1 MLWLG
6 VDVGGTFT
14 DLVLYDEATGR
25 LTHAKTPSTP
35 EDQSRGVIAGIES
48 LGIDPAQ
55 LGRLAH
61 GSTVAT
67 NTLLER
73 NGAKLAAV
81 TTEGFR
87 DVLVVGRGNRTA
99 LYDIKARRD
108 PALLARA
115 AIHEVS
121 ERARHDGTVLR
132 APDRLDEL
140 AARLK
145 QDGTEAVAICFLHSY
160 ANPENEMRAKAA
172 LQAAL
177 PGVFVTASYE
187 VSPEYREYERF
198 ATTAVNAY
206 VAPRVRRY
214 LASLESAVR
223 SRGYRRPVSI
233 MTSNGG
239 AWPIPELSELPVN
252 SVLSGPA
259 AGVIG
264 AAALGRAAGEPNL
277 ITCDMGGTSTDCCL
291 ILDGEFAMTT
301 MAKVGGLPNRVR
313 QIEINTVG
321 AGGGSVAYL
330 DAGGFLNV
338 GPRSAGAMPGPAA
351 YGRGGAE
358 PTVTDANVAL
368 GRLAPDEVFGGQI
381 RLDVAAARDV
391 VSRLADRLG
400 VSPERMA
407 DGIVKL
413 AVARMTSAVKEISIM
428 RGHDPRE
435 FALLPF
441 GGAGPLHAA
450 LIADELGMRRVVVP
464 PLPGNFS
471 AFGLLLADERRD
483 FVRARLLR
491 TADLA
496 LGDLQSVLDELRE
509 EGRKKL
515 AESGFEAD
523 SMRFEATL
531 DMRYVGQAFELTT
544 PLPETLRSMAD
555 VEAAF
560 RAVYERRYS
569 HATEEPTEIVAIRL
583 AAYGRV
589 PKPELRPAPEGAA
602 AKPLGER
609 PVWFDDGFLPCPVY
623 DRETLGRGPVIEGP
637 ALVQEAGST
646 TLVPPGFRAQ
656 VGRVGELVLERSR

>member
-1 MLWLG
+1 MQWLG

-25 LTHAKTPSTP
+25 LAHAKTPSTP
-35 EDQSRGVIAGIES
+35 EDQSRGVIAGIDA
-48 LGIDPAQ
+48 LGVEATK

-87 DVLVVGRGNRTA
+87 DVLVVGRGNRTT
-99 LYDIKARRD
+99 LYDIKARRP

-115 AIHEVS
+115 AIHELA
-121 ERARHDGTVLR
+121 ERMRHDGTILR
-132 APDRLDEL
+132 EPGEL
-140 AARLK
+140 GGLIERLK
-145 QDGTEAVAICFLHSY
+145 ADGAEAVAVCFLHSY
-160 ANPENEMRAKAA
+160 ANPASEAYVKAA

-177 PGVFVTASYE
+177 PGVFVTASHE

-214 LASLESAVR
+214 LASLEGAVR
-223 SRGYRRPVSI
+223 ARGYRRPVAI

-239 AWPIPELSELPVN
+239 AWPIPELAELPVN

-291 ILDGEFAMTT
+291 IRDGEYAMTT
-301 MAKVGGLPNRVR
+301 LAKVGSLPNRVR

-321 AGGGSVAYL
+321 AGGGSIAYL

-338 GPRSAGAMPGPAA
+338 GPRSAGALPGPAA
-351 YGRGGAE
+351 YGRGGSE
-358 PTVTDANVAL
+358 PTVTDANLVL
-368 GRLAPDEVFGGQI
+368 GRLAAGEVFGGEI
-381 RLDVAAARDV
+381 RLDVEAARAAIGG
-391 VSRLADRLG
+391 LARKLG
-400 VSPERMA
+400 VELERMA
-407 DGIVKL
+407 DGVVKL
-413 AVARMTSAVKEISIM
+413 AVARMTSAIKEISIM
-428 RGHDPRE
+428 RGHDPRD

-483 FVRARLLR
+483 FVRARILR
-491 TADLA
+491 TADLT
-496 LGDLQSVLDELRE
+496 LGDLDAILAELRE
-509 EGRKKL
+509 EGRAKL
-515 AESGFEAD
+515 AESSFAEAD
-523 SMRFEATL
+523 MRFEASL
-531 DMRYVGQAFELTT
+531 DMRYVGQAFELSA
-544 PLPETLRSMAD
+544 PLPGKLSSMTEVET
-555 VEAAF
+555 AF
-560 RAVYERRYS
+560 RRVYERRYT
-569 HATEEPTEIVAIRL
+569 HATEEPTEIVAVRL

-589 PKPELRPAPEGAA
+589 PKPELRESSQGGAA
-602 AKPLGER
+602 TPIGER
-609 PVWFDDGFLPCPVY
+609 PVWFDDRFHAAAVY
-623 DRETLGRGPVIEGP
+623 ERDGLGRGPVMEGP
-637 ALVQEAGST
+637 ALIQEAGAT
-646 TLVPPGFRAQ
+646 TLVPPGSRAR
-656 VGRVGELVLERSR
+656 VGRVGELILERK

>member
-25 LTHAKTPSTP
+25 LSHAKTPSTP
-35 EDQSRGVIAGIES
+35 EDQSRGVIAGIDA
-48 LGIDPAQ
+48 LGVDAGQ

-73 NGAKLAAV
+73 NGARTAAV
-81 TTEGFR
+81 VTQGFR

-99 LYDIKARRD
+99 IYDIKGRR
-108 PALLARA
+108 PPLLVPRSQ
-115 AIHEVS
+115 IHEVP
-121 ERARHDGTVLR
+121 ERVRHDGTVVSEPGDLS
-132 APDRLDEL
+132 AL

-145 QDGTEAVAICFLHSY
+145 ADGVEAVAVCFLHSY
-160 ANPENEMRAKAA
+160 ANPTNEARTKAA
-172 LQAAL
+172 LEAAL
-177 PGVFVTASYE
+177 PGVFVTASHE

-198 ATTAVNAY
+198 ATTAVNGY

-214 LASLESAVR
+214 LASLESAVKA
-223 SRGYRRPVSI
+223 RGYLRPVAI

-239 AWPIPELSELPVN
+239 AWPIPEIAALPVN

-291 ILDGEFAMTT
+291 IREGDYAMTT
-301 MAKVGGLPNRVR
+301 LARVGGLPNRVR

-338 GPRSAGAMPGPAA
+338 GPRSAGARPGPAA
-351 YGRGGAE
+351 YGHGGTE
-358 PTVTDANVAL
+358 PTVTDANVVL
-368 GRLAPDEVFGGQI
+368 GRLGAGEVFGGSI
-381 RLDVAAARDV
+381 RLDGEAARAAV
-391 VSRLADRLG
+391 GALAAKLG
-400 VSPERMA
+400 VTLERMA
-407 DGIVKL
+407 EGIVKL
-413 AVARMTSAVKEISIM
+413 AVARMTSAIKEISIM
-428 RGHDPRE
+428 RGHDPRD

-450 LIADELGMRRVVVP
+450 PIADELGMRRVIVP

-483 FVRARLLR
+483 FVRARILR
-491 TADLA
+491 TAGLTLDALQAALA
-496 LGDLQSVLDELRE
+496 ELRE
-509 EGRKKL
+509 EGRAKL
-515 AESGFEAD
+515 AENGFEDAG
-523 SMRFEATL
+523 MRFEASL
-531 DMRYVGQAFELTT
+531 DMRYVGQAFELSV
-544 PLPETLRSMAD
+544 PLPEPLSSIAE

-560 RAVYERRYS
+560 KSVYEKRYADS
-569 HATEEPTEIVAIRL
+569 NEAPIEIVTIRL
-583 AAYGRV
+583 SAYGRV
-589 PKPELRPAPEGAA
+589 PKPELREAPEGVAP
-602 AKPLGER
+602 KPVGER
-609 PVWFDDGFLPCPVY
+609 PVHFEDRFVATPVF
-623 DRETLGRGPVIEGP
+623 DREGIGRGPVVEGP
-637 ALVQEAGST
+637 ALIQEAGAT
-646 TLVPPGFRAQ
+646 TLLPPGFRAH
-656 VGRVGELVLERSR
+656 VGRLGQLILERK

>member
-25 LTHAKTPSTP
+25 LSHAKTPSTP
-35 EDQSRGVIAGIES
+35 EDQSRGVIAGIEA
-48 LGIDPAQ
+48 LGIDAAA

-73 NGAKLAAV
+73 NGARLAAL

-99 LYDIKARRD
+99 LYDIKARRA
-108 PALLARA
+108 PPLLARS
-115 AIHEVS
+115 AIHEVQ
-121 ERARHDGTVLR
+121 ERARHDGTVLQE
-132 APDRLDEL
+132 PGDLGPLVE
-140 AARLK
+140 RLK
-145 QDGTEAVAICFLHSY
+145 ADGAEAVAVCFLHSY
-160 ANPENEMRAKAA
+160 ANPANEARVKAA

-177 PGVFVTASYE
+177 PGVFVTASHE

-198 ATTAVNAY
+198 ATTAVNGY

-214 LASLESAVR
+214 LASLETAVR
-223 SRGYRRPVSI
+223 ARGYRRPVAI

-239 AWPIPELSELPVN
+239 AWPIPEIAELPVN

-259 AGVIG
+259 GGVIG

-291 ILDGEFAMTT
+291 ILDGEYAMTT
-301 MAKVGGLPNRVR
+301 LAKVGGLPNRVR

-321 AGGGSVAYL
+321 AGGGSIAHL

-351 YGRGGAE
+351 YGRGGTE
-358 PTVTDANVAL
+358 PTVTDANLAL
-368 GRLAPDEVFGGQI
+368 GRLAADEVFGGEI
-381 RLDVAAARDV
+381 RLDAAAAKAAISD
-391 VSRLADRLG
+391 LAAKLG
-400 VSPERMA
+400 VGLERMA

-413 AVARMTSAVKEISIM
+413 AVARMTSAIKEISIM
-428 RGHDPRE
+428 RGHDPRN

-450 LIADELGMRRVVVP
+450 LIADELGMRRVIVP
-464 PLPGNFS
+464 PLPGEFS

-483 FVRARLLR
+483 FVRARILR
-491 TADLA
+491 TAELSIDGLEAILA
-496 LGDLQSVLDELRE
+496 ELRE
-509 EGRKKL
+509 EGRAKL
-515 AESGFEAD
+515 AESGFAEAE
-523 SMRFEATL
+523 MRFEASL
-531 DMRYVGQAFELTT
+531 DMRYVGQAFELST
-544 PLPETLRSMAD
+544 PLPEAPGSMAEI
-555 VEAAF
+555 EAAF
-560 RAVYERRYS
+560 RGVYERRYA
-569 HATEEPTEIVAIRL
+569 HAADEPTEIVAVRL
-583 AAYGRV
+583 SAYGRV
-589 PKPELRPAPEGAA
+589 PKPALRDAPEAGPPSTVG
-602 AKPLGER
+602 KR
-609 PVWFDDGFLPCPVY
+609 PVWFDDGFVATPVL
-623 DRETLGRGPVIEGP
+623 DRGALGRGPVVEGP
-637 ALVQEAGST
+637 ALVQEAGAT
-646 TLVPPGFRAQ
+646 TLVPPGYRAH
-656 VGRVGELVLERSR
+656 VGRVGELVLERS